1 MSAASTNLQLWKEY
15 RIPLVCMAV
24 GIATLSI
31 ILSNK
36 NKNTTD
42 NNNNSTSNN
51 SPKSQDPNGEKAGSK
66 VEKIVQDME
75 QDPAIPELSQE
86 AVARVVD
93 RATEEQKPYQ
103 HRGLK
108 KEEFRKLPK
117 VIRKKPKKKQAELD
131 AAAAATATVA
141 ATASENTGCCGGKNK
156 PAGDKSTGCC
166 GGKYK
171 PAAED
176 SVAAVDA
183 CSSGNGGGC
192 ACSSSSG
199 LSAPVL
205 TKIDPLLLPYLV
217 EPIKVFYSTITGTAK
232 LFAQQLADAAVVH
245 GLPEPKLIDIVDYD
259 TEDFLTESSLSIF
272 ILSTYNVEGPNDWF
286 LKWLEDT
293 RFDWRVEQGSLKK
306 LMFSVFGLGDSAY
319 GEEFCNGP
327 RSADKWLGQ
336 MGAQR
341 VWPFGEGDKNG
352 DQGGAFKQWNDA
364 LMASLLDPN
373 QSHVHEAY
381 FSSDEEDGAS
391 ASEHDDDEEFDE
403 DGEPLKKT
411 KEEKLGLPTID
422 GGDAS
427 EGEMVDLE
435 DMGNVARKIKQ
446 AKEDKA
452 LDEEA
457 FANQKVRAKRSVG
470 ETKDG
475 KAIKPREVREMVSPL
490 LYKSLTKQGYKIIGS
505 HSGVKICRWT
515 KAALRGRGFCYK
527 HSFYGIQSH
536 LCMETTPSL
545 ACANKCVFCWRHH
558 TNPVGTEWRW
568 KVDDPEF
575 ILEGALENHYGMLK
589 QLKGVPGVRADRF
602 VEATQVKH
610 CALSLVGEPIFYPHI
625 NEFVKLL
632 HKKRISSFL
641 VTNAQFPDA
650 IANMDPVT
658 QLYVS
663 VDASTKESLKKI
675 DRPLF
680 RDFWERFLDS
690 LDALG
695 KKGQRTVYR
704 LTLVKDFNTDEIANY
719 VELIRR
725 GQPDFIEIKGVTYC
739 GYGGASGLT
748 MANVPYHAEVV
759 RFVELIQEQLGAGYE
774 IAAEHAHSCSIL
786 VASTKFKKGDT
797 WYTHIDYDK
806 FFELVESGQKFTSL
820 DYMAETPSWA
830 YFGAPEGGFD
840 PEETRYFRKTK
851 EQRKAERERR
861 EDEEDQ
867 E

>member
-1 MSAASTNLQLWKEY
+1 MSSSSSTLQLWKEY
-15 RIPLVCMAV
+15 RIPLVCMALA
-24 GIATLSI
+24 IATLSI
-31 ILSNK
+31 ALSNK
-36 NKNTTD
+36 AKPKRNTAQG
-42 NNNNSTSNN
+42 
-51 SPKSQDPNGEKAGSK
+51 PKSKDTTSDNKGKPSSK
-66 VEKIVQDME
+66 VQEIVQGME
-75 QDPAIPELSQE
+75 QDPTFPKLSQE
-86 AVARVVD
+86 AVERVVEN
-93 RATEEQKPYQ
+93 ATEEQKPYQ
-103 HRGLK
+103 HQGLK
-108 KEEFRKLPK
+108 KEVYRRLPK
-117 VIRKKPKKKQAELD
+117 VIRKKPKKKQVELD
-131 AAAAATATVA
+131 SSAAVATN
-141 ATASENTGCCGGKNK
+141 SGCCGGMNK
-156 PAGDKSTGCC
+156 PEGDTSTGCC
-166 GGKYK
+166 GGKHK
-171 PAAED
+171 NKNQSTESASTTAH
-176 SVAAVDA
+176 A
-183 CSSGNGGGC
+183 C
-192 ACSSSSG
+192 ACSSSTGPTQTSN
-199 LSAPVL
+199 L
-205 TKIDPLLLPYLV
+205 TTSQVDPSLLPLLASPMK
-217 EPIKVFYSTITGTAK
+217 IFYSTITGTAK
-232 LFAQQLADAAVVH
+232 MFAQHLSEAAQSR
-245 GLPEPKLIDIVDYD
+245 GLPEPKVVDIVDYD
-259 TEDFLTESSLSIF
+259 TEDFLAESSLCVF

-293 RFDWRVEQGSLKK
+293 RFDWRVERQALNKLK
-306 LMFSVFGLGDSAY
+306 FSVFGLGDSAY
-319 GEEFCNGP
+319 GDDFCNGP

-336 MGAQR
+336 LGAQR

-364 LMASLLDPN
+364 ILDSLLDPTQN
-373 QSHVHEAY
+373 HVHEAY
-381 FSSDEEDGAS
+381 LSSDEDDGAS
-391 ASEHDDDEEFDE
+391 ASEHDDDDGEVDE
-403 DGEPLKKT
+403 DGNPLRKT

-457 FANQKVRAKRSVG
+457 YANQKVRAKRTVG

-475 KAIKPREVREMVSPL
+475 KAIKPREVRDMVSPL
-490 LYKSLTKQGYKIIGS
+490 LYKSLTKQGYKIIGT

-515 KAALRGRGFCYK
+515 KSALRGRGFCYK

-575 ILEGALENHYGMLK
+575 ILEGALDNHYNMLK

-602 VEATQVKH
+602 VEATRVKH

-695 KKGQRTVYR
+695 QKGQRTVYR

-725 GQPDFIEIKGVTYC
+725 GRPDFIEVKGVTYC

-759 RFVELIQEQLGAGYE
+759 RFVELIQEQLGEGYE

-786 VASTKFKKGDT
+786 VASTKFKKGDK

-806 FFELVESGQKFTSL
+806 FFDLVESGEKFTSM

-830 YFGAPEGGFD
+830 YFGAAEGGFD
-840 PEETRYFRKTK
+840 PDETRYFRKSK

-861 EDEEDQ
+861 GEEEDDD
-867 E
+867 

>member
-1 MSAASTNLQLWKEY
+1 MSSSSSAIQLWKEY
-15 RIPLVCMAV
+15 RVPLVCMAV
-24 GIATLSI
+24 GIATLSL
-31 ILSNK
+31 ILSNNSK
-36 NKNTTD
+36 LNNDTDKDPQGQNDSNQVNKGRSHN
-42 NNNNSTSNN
+42 
-51 SPKSQDPNGEKAGSK
+51 K
-66 VEKIVQDME
+66 VEELVEDME
-75 QDPAIPELSQE
+75 HDPSIPHLSKE
-86 AVARVVD
+86 ATDRVLD
-93 RATEEQKPYQ
+93 HATPEQKPFQ
-103 HRGLK
+103 HQGLK
-108 KEEFRKLPK
+108 KEVYRKLPK
-117 VIRKKPKKKQAELD
+117 VIRKKPKKKQQAELD
-131 AAAAATATVA
+131 ATAN
-141 ATASENTGCCGGKNK
+141 SGSGCCGGKNK
-156 PAGDKSTGCC
+156 PEGDDSTGCC

-171 PAAED
+171 D
-176 SVAAVDA
+176 NDNNDH
-183 CSSGNGGGC
+183 SSNATHAC
-192 ACSSSSG
+192 ACSSTTVSV
-199 LSAPVL
+199 APVVL
-205 TKIDPLLLPYLV
+205 AQLDPLLLPLLQ
-217 EPIKVFYSTITGTAK
+217 EPMKIFYSTITGTAK
-232 LFAQQLADAAVVH
+232 LFAQQLAESATTG

-259 TEDFLTESSLSIF
+259 TEDFLTESSLCIF

-293 RFDWRVEQGSLKK
+293 RFDWRVQKESLNRLK
-306 LMFSVFGLGDSAY
+306 FAVFGLGDSAY
-319 GEEFCNGP
+319 GDEFCNGP
-327 RSADKWLGQ
+327 RAADKWLGQ

-352 DQGGAFKQWNDA
+352 DQGGSFRQWNDA
-364 LMASLLDPN
+364 LLASLLDPT

-391 ASEHDDDEEFDE
+391 ASEHDDDDEEEVDE
-403 DGEPLKKT
+403 NGLPVKKT

-457 FANQKVRAKRSVG
+457 YANQKVRAKRAVG

-490 LYKSLTKQGYKIIGS
+490 LYKSLTKQGYKIIGT

-650 IANMDPVT
+650 IASMDPVT

-786 VASTKFKKGDT
+786 VASTKFKKGDK
-797 WYTHIDYDK
+797 WYTHIDYDR
-806 FFELVESGQKFTSL
+806 FFELVESGEKFTSL
-820 DYMAETPSWA
+820 DYMAETPTWA

-851 EQRKAERERR
+851 EQRKAERDRR
-861 EDEEDQ
+861 EGEEDEQ
-867 E
+867 